1 MIMKVYIIWLTA
13 VIAWNFM
20 VPRATPLEDVVVA
33 VLLSLMSMFLK
44 KNFKSFRICWTD
56 ENVFCQTLN
65 SFILLQS

>member
-1 MIMKVYIIWLTA
+1 MKVYIIWLTT

-44 KNFKSFRICWTD
+44 KNFKS
-56 ENVFCQTLN
+56 NL
-65 SFILLQS
+65 FIGKINILIIRYCF

>member
-33 VLLSLMSMFLK
+33 VLLSLMSIFLK
-44 KNFKSFRICWTD
+44 KK
-56 ENVFCQTLN
+56 L
-65 SFILLQS
+65 